1 MVKIL
6 VTVTVNGNE
15 IALAKDREN
24 YFIHWGGQG
33 KPKASKKITTPT
45 GKIPSQKSVHKQ
57 FLEAVEATKM
67 LKFSKL

>member
-6 VTVTVNGNE
+6 ITVTVNGNE
-15 IALAKDREN
+15 IALAKDRKN

-33 KPKASKKITTPT
+33 KPKASKKITTSN
-45 GKIPSQKSVHKQ
+45 GKRPSQASAHKQ
-57 FLEAVEATKM
+57 FLEAVEATKT